1 VIDENGDL
9 IYNLPKIK
17 NTKIKSSQNNRLFEE
32 TYINLCIDK
41 GKVIDKNDL
50 EEISNELYK
59 MLEVYPKSFK
69 KLQSLVKRLHFK

>member
-1 VIDENGDL
+1 
-9 IYNLPKIK
+9 
-17 NTKIKSSQNNRLFEE
+17 
-32 TYINLCIDK
+32 
-41 GKVIDKNDL
+41 L